1 MTKNRLEAFSDGVIA
16 IAITLLV
23 LELRPPDLEAGET
36 LLEALWHEW
45 PSYVAYVV
53 AFAQLGVIWLNHHRL
68 FQQVQRVDGPLLLLN
83 LNLLLWVVLIPFP
96 TSVVAAHLGD
106 GGEPART
113 AVAFLAATFLVTAI
127 SFCALFLWVT
137 REGTL
142 VAEPPSP
149 AVRRAAR
156 VRFSIGLGAY
166 LVAFLVALVTPW
178 LSLAIQL
185 AVALYYAFD
194 QATVVRD
201 ATAPPVLPDLG

>member
-1 MTKNRLEAFSDGVIA
+1 MTKTRLEAFSDGVIA

-23 LELRPPDLEAGET
+23 LELRPPDIEAGQT
-36 LLEALWHEW
+36 LLDALWHEW

-68 FQQVQRVDGPLLLLN
+68 FQQVERVDGTLLLLN

-96 TSVVAAHLGD
+96 TAVVAAHLGD

-113 AVAFLAATFLVTAI
+113 AVAFLAATFFVTAV
-127 SFCALFLWVT
+127 SFVALFLWVT
-137 REGTL
+137 RKGSL
-142 VAEPPSP
+142 VAEPATP
-149 AVRRAAR
+149 AARRAAR
-156 VRFSIGLGAY
+156 VRFSFGLGAY
-166 LVAFLVALVTPW
+166 LVAFLVALVAPW

-194 QATVVRD
+194 QATVARE
-201 ATAPPVLPDLG
+201 ATPPSAVTDLG